1 VTEPEPEQPEQLIRI
16 ILDAS
21 AIGEYGRSVHVG
33 DVIAHLGTEL
43 ALYLDASG
51 DDDLPGI
58 PAFGVPVLALSTAWE
73 RADDDKEAQDL
84 ILGMLSHPWCVVLPV
99 SQEQIRRS
107 GDLGWEHPLP
117 EWTAEFGSQE
127 TAHTL
132 VCAIDHHCQILT
144 KAPED
149 YALDGNILD
158 GLLVRIPRDG
168 DDWPGLREYWPAGP
182 TD

>member
-1 VTEPEPEQPEQLIRI
+1 VTDPEPPERIIRV

-21 AIGEYGRSVHVG
+21 AISEYGRSVHVG

-43 ALYLDASG
+43 ALYLEASKE
-51 DDDLPGI
+51 DPPGI

-73 RADDDKEAQDL
+73 RAADKEAQDL
-84 ILGMLSHPWCVVLPV
+84 ILGMLSHPWCIVVPV
-99 SQEQIRRS
+99 SPEQVRRA

-117 EWTAEFGSQE
+117 DWTAEVSSQE

-132 VCAIDHHCQILT
+132 VCAIDHHSQILT

-149 YALDGNILD
+149 YAVEGNILD

-168 DDWPGLREYWPAGP
+168 DDWPDLREYWPADP
-182 TD
+182 D